1 MLYVVMV
8 LLTFIFA
15 GQSLFGRLYSAAYAG
30 KGDASSVF
38 SILYGIVVGA
48 ITLAMNG
55 FAFAPSVPTLLLG
68 LLNAATLYMYNM
80 SLLSGSIRGSYGFLM
95 ICSVA
100 GGMLVPIF
108 YDSISHG
115 QMLAMTE
122 IGALVLLLA
131 SSVLMNLKGLSRS
144 SDWKYYAWCAVLFL
158 SNGLYGTFMNV
169 QQEMMAGTQRSEM
182 IIITYMAMGVA
193 ALAITAARQGRDFKQ
208 AFAMGKKAWGYAICA
223 CVAATVASNIMMYLI
238 ANFNNI
244 TFLYAF
250 NNGSVLVVSAILAAI
265 LFREKL
271 LPPRIAGIALAS
283 LGIVLLCL

>member
-1 MLYVVMV
+1 MLYAVMV

-15 GQSLFGRLYSAAYAG
+15 GQSLFGRLYSEAYAG
-30 KGDASSVF
+30 KGNASAVF
-38 SILYGIVVGA
+38 SILYGIVVGV
-48 ITLAMNG
+48 ITLGING
-55 FAFAPSVPTLLLG
+55 FVFAPSVPTLLLG
-68 LLNAATLYMYNM
+68 LLNAVTLYMYNM
-80 SLLSGSIRGSYGFLM
+80 SLLSGSVRGSYGFLM

-108 YDSISHG
+108 YDAISHG
-115 QMLAMTE
+115 EMLAMTE

-144 SDWKYYAWCAVLFL
+144 SDWKYYAWCAVLFC

-169 QQEMMAGTQRSEM
+169 QQEMMAGMQRSEM
-182 IIITYMAMGVA
+182 IIITYMGMGLG
-193 ALAITAARQGRDFKQ
+193 ALAITAVQQGKAIKQ
-208 AFAMGKKAWGYAICA
+208 AFSMGRKAWIYAVCA
-223 CVAATVASNIMMYLI
+223 CIAATVASNIMMYLI

-283 LGIVLLCL
+283 AGIVLLCL

>member
-8 LLTFIFA
+8 LLTFIFS
-15 GQSLFGRLYSAAYAG
+15 GQSLFGRLYSEAYSG

-55 FAFAPSVPTLLLG
+55 FVFTPSVPTLLLG
-68 LLNAATLYMYNM
+68 FLNAATLYMYNM
-80 SLLSGSIRGSYGFLM
+80 SLLSGSIRGSYSFLM

-108 YDSISHG
+108 YDAISHG

-144 SDWKYYAWCAVLFL
+144 SDWRYYAWCTVLFL

-182 IIITYMAMGVA
+182 IIITYMAMGIA
-193 ALAITAARQGRDFKQ
+193 ALAITAVKQGGDFKQ
-208 AFAMGKKAWGYAICA
+208 AFAMGKKAWAFAVCA

-250 NNGSVLVVSAILAAI
+250 NNGSVLVVSAVLAAI